1 MTCRE
6 GRHQKPRRLSS
17 SRETLSP
24 SIFTSLVAE
33 LKTLVPNSERV
44 CGAQE
49 GKCGRL
55 VASSW
60 TVSMAMYTQI
70 HDGDRRAAWSA
81 CRSSQCHPPCF
92 LRQEWPL
99 LVWNSLILPGCQVRS
114 HPGLMSL
121 PLQGEH
127 HKHRLP
133 YPALLGA

>member
-6 GRHQKPRRLSS
+6 GRRQKPRRLSS

-24 SIFTSLVAE
+24 SLFTSLAAE

-44 CGAQE
+44 CGAQK

-70 HDGDRRAAWSA
+70 HTRWRPEGSLECLPFLTMPSNLFSETGVAPLGLELTDSA
-81 CRSSQCHPPCF
+81 R
-92 LRQEWPL
+92 
-99 LVWNSLILPGCQVRS
+99 LPGHESPRAHVS
-114 HPGLMSL
+114 SSPG
-121 PLQGEH
+121 
-127 HKHRLP
+127 
-133 YPALLGA
+133 